1 MQQSAP
7 MSIPGAGGR
16 PLGLPLSGVLRQAW
30 FLWPLALRLLAW
42 VFLAHSY
49 EIAVFQ
55 DASWQMV
62 TGQGVYARFS
72 PWLASS
78 GDGYYANPPLYA
90 YLLWVSGRLAA
101 ALGNHWWLHQLL
113 IKSWLLLADLAVMA
127 YLFRRS
133 PTAARSYWT
142 LWFVPVVAIGQVQPD
157 LWIGLCVLAALDL
170 ARQERWIGV
179 GLLLGLG
186 AGFKPVPLLILPFL
200 VAYLIRAGR
209 PKAVAAVGLGVLAAL
224 VLGWLP
230 YVLVFPDARQFAE
243 VIRFHATRPI
253 AGLTIPSG
261 MLLIVNAG
269 LAAVQLVG
277 IQLPWVE
284 AAYGVVVRAGV
295 AYPVVTLGAFA
306 ALLSAAVFARRWSLP
321 QTFCLP
327 LLAFLAANKVVHE
340 HYLLLVLPL
349 LIALG
354 VGLRGTAIAFSVYLL
369 AAGSPLRFFPSQLAL
384 PTTIDALLPPL
395 AGVITSLGLAIVAG
409 MAALAF
415 GGQILRLLATALVS
429 SRE

>member
-1 MQQSAP
+1 
-7 MSIPGAGGR
+7 
-16 PLGLPLSGVLRQAW
+16 
-30 FLWPLALRLLAW
+30 
-42 VFLAHSY
+42 
-49 EIAVFQ
+49 
-55 DASWQMV
+55 
-62 TGQGVYARFS
+62 
-72 PWLASS
+72 
-78 GDGYYANPPLYA
+78 
-90 YLLWVSGRLAA
+90 
-101 ALGNHWWLHQLL
+101 
-113 IKSWLLLADLAVMA
+113 
-127 YLFRRS
+127 
-133 PTAARSYWT
+133 
-142 LWFVPVVAIGQVQPD
+142 
-157 LWIGLCVLAALDL
+157 
-170 ARQERWIGV
+170 
-179 GLLLGLG
+179 
-186 AGFKPVPLLILPFL
+186 
-200 VAYLIRAGR
+200 
-209 PKAVAAVGLGVLAAL
+209 
-224 VLGWLP
+224 
-230 YVLVFPDARQFAE
+230 
-243 VIRFHATRPI
+243 
-253 AGLTIPSG
+253 